1 MDTQATQ
8 LRPSRP
14 TVLGS
19 VSTLGAALPFLALL
33 VVGVLFPLFGGGYW
47 GVIATRAC
55 VYWVLVSGL
64 NLVVGFA
71 GQIAIGWVALLTLG
85 AYTTSVLAAGNV
97 MPALPPYLALAIA
110 AVVGAIFG
118 LIIGLPAL
126 RLRTFYF
133 AITTLGFATIVT
145 QVALAWQ
152 SVTGGGVG
160 VAGPIFP
167 EPFASQWGFYYFCFG
182 LAAICTWTTAN
193 IAASR
198 FGRAL
203 TAIRDAEVAAEAS
216 GIAKPALLG
225 AVFLFSGAVAAVAG
239 GLFAALQSYIT
250 PDAFTLDLSVLF
262 FIAILIGG
270 RGSILGPLLGTI
282 LLTVLPEFAAPLVA
296 WSTFLYAA
304 LLLVIVLV
312 IPGGIAELLDFKN
325 RRPLESDRAII
336 PRPDLLDR
344 LLGTTPNAGALTLQ
358 QVALSFGGVQAIDG
372 LDLEIRPGQVH
383 GLIGP
388 NGSGKTTTLNVIS
401 GYYAPQRGAVRL
413 NDAAM
418 PVLAR
423 HQRARMRIARTFQ
436 TPRIVGSAS
445 VLQNVMIGG
454 TIDGEGTFVES
465 LLSLPRH
472 RRDEAMLRD
481 TAMLALAAVGLERL
495 AQVRADRL
503 QHSELRFTE
512 IARALMLRPAFLLLD
527 EPAAGL
533 SAEEIARLSALL
545 LAIARAG
552 TGVLLVEHH
561 PDLIFD
567 ICHYV
572 TVLNLGMPISEPDPL
587 LDVAGLSSGYGK
599 IGVLRGVDLNVGAGE
614 VVALLGPNGAGKT
627 TLLRAVSGLLPWSGS
642 VRFAGRDLA
651 GFSPRETVRCGL
663 AHVVEGHRVFT
674 QLSVLD
680 NLLLAAYDLPRGER
694 AVRVEEV
701 FGLFPEI
708 AAKRHERAAALS
720 GGQQQ
725 ILAVAQGLVRRP
737 RLLMLDEPSA
747 GLSPVLVDRVLVVV
761 QRLREAGTAVLLVEQ
776 LIEKA
781 LALADRVY
789 ALARGSIVLEAKT
802 GEADLPLR
810 LQHAYMATGSFHT

>member
-1 MDTQATQ
+1 MMEMPAAQ
-8 LRPSRP
+8 LRPSRAN
-14 TVLGS
+14 VLGS
-19 VSTLGAALPFLALL
+19 ASTIGALPFLLL
-33 VVGVLFPLFGGGYW
+33 LLVGVLFPLFGGGYW

-85 AYTTSVLAAGNV
+85 AYTTSILTAGNV
-97 MPALPPYLALAIA
+97 MPAFPPYLALAIA
-110 AVVGAIFG
+110 AVVGAVFG

-160 VAGPIFP
+160 VPGPIFP
-167 EPFASQWGFYYFCFG
+167 EPFSSQWGFYYFCFG
-182 LAAICTWTTAN
+182 LAAICTWMTAN
-193 IAASR
+193 VAASR

-216 GIAKPALLG
+216 GISKPALLRT
-225 AVFLFSGAVAAVAG
+225 VFLFSGTVAAVAG

-250 PDAFTLDLSVLF
+250 PDAFTLDLSILF

-296 WSTFLYAA
+296 WSTFLYAV
-304 LLLVIVLV
+304 LLLVIVLA
-312 IPGGIAELLDFKN
+312 IPGGIAEILDFKN

-336 PRPDLLDR
+336 PRPDLLAR
-344 LLGTTPNAGALTLQ
+344 LLGAPANAGALTLE
-358 QVALSFGGVQAIDG
+358 QVALSFGGVHAIED

-401 GYYAPQRGAVRL
+401 GYYAQQRGAVRL
-413 NDAAM
+413 NGAAL
-418 PVLAR
+418 PVFDR
-423 HQRARMRIARTFQ
+423 HQRAQMRIARTFQ

-465 LLSLPRH
+465 LLSLSRH
-472 RRDEAMLRD
+472 RRDEVMLRD
-481 TAMLALAAVGLERL
+481 TAALALAAVGLERL
-495 AQVRADRL
+495 APVRADRL

-512 IARALMLRPAFLLLD
+512 IARALMLRPASLLLD

-533 SAEEIARLSALL
+533 SAEEIRRLGALL
-545 LAIARAG
+545 LAIAQAG

-561 PDLIFD
+561 ADLIFD
-567 ICHYV
+567 ICHHV
-572 TVLNLGMPISEPDPL
+572 TVLNLGKML
-587 LDVAGLSSGYGK
+587 AAGTPAEIRSH
-599 IGVLRGVDLNVGAGE
+599 RE
-614 VVALLGPNGAGKT
+614 VVNAYLGG
-627 TLLRAVSGLLPWSGS
+627 
-642 VRFAGRDLA
+642 
-651 GFSPRETVRCGL
+651 
-663 AHVVEGHRVFT
+663 
-674 QLSVLD
+674 
-680 NLLLAAYDLPRGER
+680 
-694 AVRVEEV
+694 
-701 FGLFPEI
+701 
-708 AAKRHERAAALS
+708 
-720 GGQQQ
+720 
-725 ILAVAQGLVRRP
+725 
-737 RLLMLDEPSA
+737 
-747 GLSPVLVDRVLVVV
+747 
-761 QRLREAGTAVLLVEQ
+761 
-776 LIEKA
+776 
-781 LALADRVY
+781 
-789 ALARGSIVLEAKT
+789 
-802 GEADLPLR
+802 
-810 LQHAYMATGSFHT
+810 